1 MSRQRELRRARLKEL
16 QQQLRGLLAQ
26 LGPAWVLL
34 AFWLLCP
41 LLTGPTLVAKL
52 GATADWLLRQ
62 PLRGVPQWT
71 AVMGLVI
78 GLGLL
83 PAYANTI
90 LCGWVYGAGLG
101 FASAMSSYLLAACL
115 SHLIARKVS
124 FHRVDPLIAR
134 SEQAQQ
140 VRRALLHSSPGRA
153 LLIVSLFRLTGFPY
167 PAGTLVLTSCGVTLR
182 QNLLGAMGGTA
193 PRIATGALI
202 ASRFAAT
209 GARDIQAVL
218 SGNDSLLRLGLG
230 LLLGLALLAVIA
242 QISRR
247 ALSQLAAETPAVEP
261 GVGGAP

>member
-1 MSRQRELRRARLKEL
+1 MSRQRVFTLARLREL
-16 QQQLRGLLAQ
+16 LRQ
-26 LGPAWVLL
+26 LGPAWALL

-41 LLTGPTLVAKL
+41 LVTGPTLVAKL
-52 GATADWLLRQ
+52 GVTADWLARQ
-62 PLRGVPQWT
+62 PLHGVPLWT
-71 AVMGLVI
+71 AAMGLVI

-90 LCGWVYGAGLG
+90 LCGWVFGAVLG
-101 FASAMSSYLLAACL
+101 FGSAMTSYLVAACL
-115 SHLIARKVS
+115 GHVIARKVS
-124 FHRVDPLIAR
+124 FHRVDPLIAS

-140 VRRALLHSSPGRA
+140 VRRALLHSSRGRA

-167 PAGTLVLTSCGVTLR
+167 PAGTLVLTSCGVSLR

-193 PRIATGALI
+193 PRIATGTLI

-218 SGNDSLLRLGLG
+218 SGSDSLLRLGLG
-230 LLLGLALLAVIA
+230 LVLGLALLGVIA

-247 ALSQLAAETPAVEP
+247 ALSQLAAETPATGQKSEESP
-261 GVGGAP
+261 